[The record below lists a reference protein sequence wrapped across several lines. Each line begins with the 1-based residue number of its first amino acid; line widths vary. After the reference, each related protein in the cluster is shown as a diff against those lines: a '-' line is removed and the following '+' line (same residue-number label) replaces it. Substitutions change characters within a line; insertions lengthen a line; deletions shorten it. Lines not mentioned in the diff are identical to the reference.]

1 MATVMAAVALCVT
14 ATRGTSVGAAD
25 VPVVP
30 AKGDVTIR
38 LNWWGGDARIKAMI
52 AELQESIDFN
62 SWPIVARPQLRTR
75 HARNTL
81 VRYLSHLAYKQP
93 TGLFA

>member
-1 MATVMAAVALCVT
+1 MGLLEYVYL
-14 ATRGTSVGAAD
+14 SF
-25 VPVVP
+25 
-30 AKGDVTIR
+30 II
-38 LNWWGGDARIKAMI
+38 NYF
-52 AELQESIDFN
+52 ELQESIDFN
-62 SWPIVARPQLRTR
+62 SSPIVARPQLRTR